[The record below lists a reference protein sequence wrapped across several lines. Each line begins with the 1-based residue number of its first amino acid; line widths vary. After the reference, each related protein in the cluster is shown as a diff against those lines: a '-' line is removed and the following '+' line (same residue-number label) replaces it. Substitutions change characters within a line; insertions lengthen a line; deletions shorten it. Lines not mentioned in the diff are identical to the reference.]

1 MNLTDL
7 HLRNIKKSG
16 KAQKHSDGGG
26 LYLYVTPEGSTLWRL
41 AYRYAGKQK
50 TLSFGPY
57 PRVSL
62 KEAREKREAAK
73 KLLDNGIDPMSE
85 KKAAK
90 AAVIAAEK
98 EERNLFGAVAK
109 AWLPWHSTKI
119 SAKHAKRLE
128 RYLEDAILPAIGKS
142 RLMR

>member
-1 MNLTDL
+1 M
-7 HLRNIKKSG
+7 
-16 KAQKHSDGGG
+16 
-26 LYLYVTPEGSTLWRL
+26 

-50 TLSFGPY
+50 TLSFGKY
-57 PRVSL
+57 PRVTL

-90 AAVIAAEK
+90 AAVIAAGK

-119 SAKHAKRLE
+119 SARHAKRLE
-128 RYLEDAILPAIGKS
+128 RYLEDNILPAIGKKPVDEIEPRDILDILQPLEERGLGVTTEKVLQVCS
-142 RLMR
+142 QVLDYA